1 MEKHKLGPCAL
12 LVGVL
17 LSTMASSNVNAQSL
31 PPACQQY
38 ITAINVC
45 GADLVKL
52 IELRRPADLEN
63 TKRYVDTREL
73 VSGMRAHIKSDGYD
87 NVAQACATTAR
98 EELQKGIINITT
110 MLTFGGGMTPRC
122 QRAVGEIR

>member
-1 MEKHKLGPCAL
+1 MKKVLYSGL
-12 LVGVL
+12 IVMLVGAAEGV
-17 LSTMASSNVNAQSL
+17 MAQSL

-87 NVAQACATTAR
+87 SVAQACATTAR
-98 EELQKGIINITT
+98 EELQAGVINVTT

-122 QRAVGEIR
+122 QRVAGAIR